1 MKQMLDNIPDN
12 LPHYPVFV
20 SNLTYSTGEDEL
32 RALFSQVPGFL
43 SVRLFTKSDG
53 KRNGMGIVNYKTK
66 QAGYDAIARFA
77 NSQFNGRTLRVEWGR
92 ELTDKYDV
100 PRAPRPA
107 PAPPQPPQDWYQYPY
122 QYPPQYDYQ
131 YPYQYPPYQYQ
142 QPGGYYG
149 YQGYPPPPMPPPPS
163 SGRWD
168 RDRDSSRQRG
178 DRDRD
183 RDGRR
188 DKPIQKQPE
197 IDTNLGRVDSPPPA
211 KQEKPSGDM
220 F

>member
-1 MKQMLDNIPDN
+1 MLDNIPDN

-100 PRAPRPA
+100 PRAPRHA
-107 PAPPQPPQDWYQYPY
+107 PAPPPQDWYQYPY

-131 YPYQYPPYQYQ
+131 YPPYQYPPYQYQ

-163 SGRWD
+163 GRWDRDRD
-168 RDRDSSRQRG
+168 RDRDSSRQRN

-183 RDGRR
+183 ARR
-188 DKPIQKQPE
+188 DKPKQKQPE

-211 KQEKPSGDM
+211 KQDKPSGDM

>member
-1 MKQMLDNIPDN
+1 MLDNIPDN

-66 QAGYDAIARFA
+66 QSGYDAITRFA
-77 NSQFNGRTLRVEWGR
+77 NTQFNGRTLRVEWGR
-92 ELTDKYDV
+92 ELTDKYDAPNP
-100 PRAPRPA
+100 PRTPRG
-107 PAPPQPPQDWYQYPY
+107 APPPPPPPPEWGGYQYPY
-122 QYPPQYDYQ
+122 PP
-131 YPYQYPPYQYQ
+131 QYPPYQYPGQYEYQYPPYPGQYQQ

-149 YQGYPPPPMPPPPS
+149 YQGYQPPPPMPPSPAAP
-163 SGRWD
+163 R
-168 RDRDSSRQRG
+168 R

-183 RDGRR
+183 RGREGRR
-188 DKPIQKQPE
+188 DKPNQKPPE
-197 IDTNLGRVDSPPPA
+197 LDTNLGRIDSPAPP
-211 KQEKPSGDM
+211 KSSQPDTM